1 LLHFNP
7 GAYNNWLIRLDTI
20 DSTNNYAMQ
29 LLQDGMAQSGTVVSA
44 KFQSAGK
51 GQRGKLWSSSP
62 GQNVAM
68 SLILADMQHMD
79 MFRMAFLVPVSVRQV
94 LQSFMPE
101 CQVLIKWPNDIY
113 VNDRKICGILIENV
127 FRGSSLKS
135 AVIGIGINVNQ
146 SDFGLPDKK
155 VPTSLLLETGR
166 TYVPEEIIAAVR
178 AAVLDG
184 LERSSDDLRQEY
196 NRFLWKQDTAVRL
209 GMTASGE
216 SFQGAVQE
224 VNADF
229 ELVVKRNDGALCR
242 FSFGSVQWL

>member
-1 LLHFNP
+1 MLHFNP
-7 GAYNNWLIRLDTI
+7 VEYNNWLIRLDII

-51 GQRGKLWSSSP
+51 GQRGKLWRSSP

-79 MFRMAFLVPVSVRQV
+79 MFRLAFLVPVSVRQV

-127 FRGSSLKS
+127 FRGSSLRS

-146 SDFGLPDKK
+146 SDFGLPDK

-166 TYVPEEIIAAVR
+166 AHVPEDIIAAVR
-178 AAVLDG
+178 AAVLKG
-184 LERSSDDLRQEY
+184 LERSSGSLWQEY
-196 NRFLWKQDTAVRL
+196 NRFLWKRDTCVRL
-209 GMTASGE
+209 GMATSGE
-216 SFQGAVQE
+216 LLQGTVQG

-229 ELVVKRNDGALCR
+229 ELVVRRDDGELCR